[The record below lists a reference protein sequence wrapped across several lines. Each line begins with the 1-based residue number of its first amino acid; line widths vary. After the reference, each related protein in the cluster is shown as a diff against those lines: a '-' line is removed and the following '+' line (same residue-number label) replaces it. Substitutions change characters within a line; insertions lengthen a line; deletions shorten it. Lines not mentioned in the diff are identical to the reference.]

1 MIKNACCQTQMHIP
15 FIQMPA
21 HIHIPLTCLQTYNHT
36 QRDKYIISDPVCS
49 NAHNHKTECPLP
61 FPFNGQTHTSMHAE
75 AVEHPCE
82 KPHRACAIPAAICPA
97 FILPVD
103 DPLDAAGSLTIAA
116 IQPIHLLLRPGQ
128 LHHQHPPPTHP
139 KDKNQVEKKT

>member
-1 MIKNACCQTQMHIP
+1 MHTITKPNVPSP
-15 FIQMPA
+15 FFLMVR
-21 HIHIPLTCLQTYNHT
+21 H
-36 QRDKYIISDPVCS
+36 
-49 NAHNHKTECPLP
+49 
-61 FPFNGQTHTSMHAE
+61 THTSMHAE

-128 LHHQHPPPTHP
+128 LHHQHPPPNTPERQKPSRKEDMSQPHSMSIF
-139 KDKNQVEKKT
+139 T